1 MEVVN
6 ENVALLS
13 NLEVLTLL
21 RDIQAGQ
28 NGQQK
33 PGKHQQSLAT
43 IVYETMKYL
52 EDTPCARQ
60 TPAHVNSFM
69 ESVKP
74 FNLTKA
80 EKLQL
85 LNSKPSCLVEAYL
98 MVEEAD
104 ERLNVEELMKTV
116 EQHLPGAELSQEEE
130 EMEEGEEEEEEEEE
144 GGEDE
149 SGAPAVDDSGY
160 VAI

>member
-21 RDIQAGQ
+21 KDIQAGRG
-28 NGQQK
+28 GQQK
-33 PGKHQQSLAT
+33 PAKHQQSLAT
-43 IVYETMKYL
+43 IVYETIKYL

-60 TPAHVNSFM
+60 TPAHVTNFM
-69 ESVKP
+69 EAAKP
-74 FNLTKA
+74 FSLTKA

-85 LNSKPSCLVEAYL
+85 LNSRPTCLVEVYL

-116 EQHLPGAELSQEEE
+116 EHQLPGPETSQEEE
-130 EMEEGEEEEEEEEE
+130 EEAELGEEEEEESGETEQGMAVEE
-144 GGEDE
+144 GGD
-149 SGAPAVDDSGY
+149 Y